1 MAPPA
6 SAMLAGGAA
15 VAGIFTLV
23 CLRTFCYLNCFF
35 SLLVLVWKV
44 HIKLHGVILV
54 SYILF
59 LSECIVL
66 QRLVSNGV

>member
-1 MAPPA
+1 MAPPP

-15 VAGIFTLV
+15 VAGRFTLV
-23 CLRTFCYLNCFF
+23 YLRPFCYLNCLL

-54 SYILF
+54 RLYSVFIL
-59 LSECIVL
+59 SV
-66 QRLVSNGV
+66 